1 MTIMNRMNQVNRI
14 NRLYEKGK
22 AMKILVC
29 VKQVMEGESPVRVN
43 DSGKWTSPCASARFE
58 MNPFDTYAVEEA
70 LRIRERIPG
79 TLVHTI
85 TVGPESSRDTLRRA
99 LGMGADEA
107 VHILDHGMGYR
118 PPFLTASWI
127 AAYAKGK
134 GYDLIL
140 TGIMSADEMNGQTGP
155 MIAQG
160 LSIPCASAVL
170 YEKPGP
176 NGTHISIER
185 EIEGGARDMFEVTLP
200 CVLTLQTG
208 INSPRYPSL
217 SMVLRSRK
225 KEIAVI
231 PAVAF
236 DEQEPGLRLHS
247 LYSPQKERKGVLLD
261 GTIEEKAEQ
270 LMDILAKKAL
280 LT

>member
-1 MTIMNRMNQVNRI
+1 M
-14 NRLYEKGK
+14 KGK
-22 AMKILVC
+22 PMKILVC
-29 VKQVMEGESPVRVN
+29 VKQVMEGESPVRVH
-43 DSGKWTSPCASARFE
+43 DSGKWINPCASARFE

-70 LRIRERIPG
+70 LQIRENVPG
-79 TLVHTI
+79 TLVHAV

-107 VHILDHGMGYR
+107 VHILDTGTGYR

-127 AAYAKGK
+127 AAYAGGK

-155 MIAQG
+155 MIAQS

-176 NGTHISIER
+176 DRTHISIER
-185 EIEGGARDMFEVTLP
+185 EIEGGARDMFEVKLP

-208 INSPRYPSL
+208 INAPRYPSL
-217 SMVLRSRK
+217 SMVLRARK
-225 KEIAVI
+225 KEITVI
-231 PAVAF
+231 PAGVF
-236 DEQEPGLRLHS
+236 VDQEPGLRLHS
-247 LYSPQKERKGVLLD
+247 LYSPQKQRKGILLK
-261 GTIEEKAEQ
+261 GTMEEKAKQ
-270 LMDILAKKAL
+270 LMDILAQKAL

>member
-1 MTIMNRMNQVNRI
+1 MIIMNRI
-14 NRLYEKGK
+14 NRLYEKGNP
-22 AMKILVC
+22 MKILVC
-29 VKQVMEGESPVRVN
+29 VKQIMEGESPVRIH
-43 DSGKWTSPCASARFE
+43 DSKKWISPCASARFE
-58 MNPFDTYAVEEA
+58 MNPFDAYALEEA
-70 LRIRERIPG
+70 LRIRERIPD
-79 TLVHTI
+79 TLVHII

-107 VHILDHGMGYR
+107 VHILDRGAGYR
-118 PPFLTASWI
+118 PPFVTASWI
-127 AAYAKGK
+127 AAYARGK

-170 YEKPGP
+170 DVKTRPD
-176 NGTHISIER
+176 GTHISIER
-185 EIEGGARDMFEVTLP
+185 EIEGGARDMFEVGLP

-217 SMVLRSRK
+217 SMVLRARI
-225 KEIAVI
+225 KEITVI
-231 PAVAF
+231 PAGSF
-236 DEQEPGLRLHS
+236 DEQKPGLRLQS
-247 LYSPQKERKGVLLD
+247 LYYPKKERKGILLD
-261 GTIEEKAEQ
+261 GTIAEKAEQ
-270 LMDILAKKAL
+270 LMDILAQKAL

>member
-1 MTIMNRMNQVNRI
+1 MMILMNRI
-14 NRLYEKGK
+14 NSLYKKGK

-29 VKQVMEGESPVRVN
+29 VKQVMESESPVRIH
-43 DSGKWTSPCASARFE
+43 DSGKWICPCASARFE

-107 VHILDHGMGYR
+107 VHILDPGTGYR

-127 AAYAKGK
+127 AAYARGK

-155 MIAQG
+155 MIAQR

-176 NGTHISIER
+176 DGTHISIER
-185 EIEGGARDMFEVTLP
+185 EIEGGARDMFEVALP

-217 SMVLRSRK
+217 SMVLRARK
-225 KEIAVI
+225 KEISVI
-231 PAVAF
+231 PAGTF
-236 DEQEPGLRLHS
+236 DDQQPGIRLHS
-247 LYSPQKERKGVLLD
+247 LYSPQKERKGILLD

-270 LMDILAKKAL
+270 LMDILAQKAL

>member
-1 MTIMNRMNQVNRI
+1 MTLMNRMNQASRI
-14 NRLYEKGK
+14 NLLKEKGNP
-22 AMKILVC
+22 MKILVC
-29 VKQVMEGESPVRVN
+29 VKQVMENESPLQIHA
-43 DSGKWTSPCASARFE
+43 SGKWISPCAAARFE

-70 LRIRERIPG
+70 LQIRERIPG

-107 VHILDHGMGYR
+107 VHILDPGTGYR
-118 PPFLTASWI
+118 PCFLTASWI
-127 AAYAKGK
+127 AAYARGK

-155 MIAQG
+155 MIAQI

-170 YEKPGP
+170 HEKLGP
-176 NGTHISIER
+176 DGTHVSIER
-185 EIEGGARDMFEVTLP
+185 EIEGGARDMFEISLP

-217 SMVLRSRK
+217 SMVLRAKK
-225 KEIAVI
+225 KEITVI
-231 PAVAF
+231 PAKAF
-236 DEQEPGLRLHS
+236 DDQEPGIRLHS
-247 LYSPQKERKGVLLD
+247 LHFPQKKRKGILLE
-261 GTIEEKAEQ
+261 GSIEEKAEK
-270 LMDILAKKAL
+270 LIRILAQKAL